1 MVEFL
6 VKKAANTHMVDKM
19 KRTAL
24 ILAVNYESNAVSLRQ
39 QGVYIFSQ
47 DVFGWTA
54 EECAVVSGVMIHQ
67 LMTDYKQKRHLPKIA
82 TQWMRMLRKT
92 L

>member
-1 MVEFL
+1 MAEFL
-6 VKKAANTHMVDKM
+6 VKKAVNTHMVDKM

-24 ILAVNYESNAVSLRQ
+24 MLAVNYESNAVSLLQ
-39 QGVYIFSQ
+39 QGVYVFSQ
-47 DVFGWTA
+47 DAFGWTA
-54 EECAVVSGVMIHQ
+54 EECAIVSGVMIHQ
-67 LMTDYKQKRHLPKIA
+67 LTTDYKEKRHLPKRA